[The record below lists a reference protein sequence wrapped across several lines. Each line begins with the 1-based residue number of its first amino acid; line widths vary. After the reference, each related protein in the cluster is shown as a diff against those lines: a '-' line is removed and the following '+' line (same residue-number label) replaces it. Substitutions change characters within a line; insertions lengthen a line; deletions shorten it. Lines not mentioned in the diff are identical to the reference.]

1 MKFKD
6 FMKSGKYVKM
16 QAGESE
22 VFTLNCDPFS
32 LQSKEGRY
40 GEVIEVRLLDENG
53 DEKIFNVKSAATANQ
68 FAKFEEGDDIRIK
81 KIESDDGKGRWK
93 IVAAKAKDVADDD
106 EEDEEEEEKP
116 KKKKK
121 KVVEED
127 DEEEDDEEEEEEK
140 PKKKKSKKSE
150 EVDVDDIDF

>member
-1 MKFKD
+1 
-6 FMKSGKYVKM
+6 MKSGKYVKM

-40 GEVIEVRLLDENG
+40 GEVIEVKLLDENG

-68 FAKFEEGDDIRIK
+68 FAKFEEGDEIRIK

-93 IVAAKAKDVADDD
+93 IVAAKTKDVADDD
-106 EEDEEEEEKP
+106 DDEDEEEKP
-116 KKKKK
+116 KKKKAK
-121 KVVEED
+121 KVVDED
-127 DEEEDDEEEEEEK
+127 EDDEEEEE
-140 PKKKKSKKSE
+140 
-150 EVDVDDIDF
+150 DDDDIDF